1 VSSTV
6 TPHPA
11 TKQGAALVKL
21 RALGRRLDRQA
32 AVSAGATEGELD
44 ATLLLMKQV
53 HTGIMIAHEENAS
66 AVMGRAPQQPA
77 RRAA

>member
-1 VSSTV
+1 VSTV

-11 TKQGAALVKL
+11 TKQGAALIKL
-21 RALGRRLDRQA
+21 RSLGRRLDRQA
-32 AVSAGATEGELD
+32 TMGAGAAESELD

-53 HTGIMIAHEENAS
+53 HTGIMIAHQENAS
-66 AVMGRAPQQPA
+66 AVTGRAPQQPT